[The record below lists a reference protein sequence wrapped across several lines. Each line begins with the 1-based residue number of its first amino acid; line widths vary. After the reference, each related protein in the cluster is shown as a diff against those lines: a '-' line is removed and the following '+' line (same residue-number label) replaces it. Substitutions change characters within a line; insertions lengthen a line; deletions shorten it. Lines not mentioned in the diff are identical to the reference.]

1 MPFMDLP
8 VRTELSIKNQFIIA
22 DSVFFGKR
30 CSIYKVPV
38 RGQKAARSEKNLR
51 LTEGCGLLYNV
62 LHAIMELS
70 WLF

>member
-8 VRTELSIKNQFIIA
+8 VKTELSIKNQFIIA

-38 RGQKAARSEKNLR
+38 WGAEGGLIREKFKVDRGIWFP
-51 LTEGCGLLYNV
+51 V
-62 LHAIMELS
+62 
-70 WLF
+70 

>member
-38 RGQKAARSEKNLR
+38 RVAEGGQIREKLKVDR
-51 LTEGCGLLYNV
+51 GMWFPV
-62 LHAIMELS
+62 
-70 WLF
+70 

>member
-1 MPFMDLP
+1 MDLP

-38 RGQKAARSEKNLR
+38 RGAEGGLIREKFCKFVNDVLQIR
-51 LTEGCGLLYNV
+51 EGL
-62 LHAIMELS
+62 
-70 WLF
+70 

>member
-38 RGQKAARSEKNLR
+38 WGAEGGPIREKFCKFVNDVLQIR
-51 LTEGCGLLYNV
+51 EGL
-62 LHAIMELS
+62 
-70 WLF
+70 

>member
-38 RGQKAARSEKNLR
+38 RGAESGLIREKFKVDR
-51 LTEGCGLLYNV
+51 GMWFPV
-62 LHAIMELS
+62 
-70 WLF
+70 

>member
-1 MPFMDLP
+1 MPFMDLS

-38 RGQKAARSEKNLR
+38 L
-51 LTEGCGLLYNV
+51 
-62 LHAIMELS
+62 
-70 WLF
+70 

>member
-38 RGQKAARSEKNLR
+38 RGQKEARSEKNLR
-51 LTEGCGLLYNV
+51 LTEGCSFLYNV

>member
-38 RGQKAARSEKNLR
+38 REA
-51 LTEGCGLLYNV
+51 EGGP
-62 LHAIMELS
+62 I
-70 WLF
+70 

>member
-1 MPFMDLP
+1 MDLP

-38 RGQKAARSEKNLR
+38 QGAEGGPIREKLKVDRGIWFP
-51 LTEGCGLLYNV
+51 V
-62 LHAIMELS
+62 
-70 WLF
+70 

>member
-38 RGQKAARSEKNLR
+38 RGAECGPIREKFKVDR
-51 LTEGCGLLYNV
+51 GMWFPV
-62 LHAIMELS
+62 
-70 WLF
+70 

>member
-38 RGQKAARSEKNLR
+38 RG
-51 LTEGCGLLYNV
+51 TEGGPIREKFKV
-62 LHAIMELS
+62 DRGM
-70 WLF
+70 WFPV

>member
-30 CSIYKVPV
+30 CSIYKVLV
-38 RGQKAARSEKNLR
+38 QGRKKARSEKN
-51 LTEGCGLLYNV
+51 
-62 LHAIMELS
+62 
-70 WLF
+70 

>member
-38 RGQKAARSEKNLR
+38 RGA
-51 LTEGCGLLYNV
+51 EGGLIRKKFKV
-62 LHAIMELS
+62 DRGI
-70 WLF
+70 WFPV

>member
-38 RGQKAARSEKNLR
+38 QGREKARSEKN
-51 LTEGCGLLYNV
+51 
-62 LHAIMELS
+62 
-70 WLF
+70 

>member
-8 VRTELSIKNQFIIA
+8 VKTELSIKNQFIIA

-38 RGQKAARSEKNLR
+38 RGVEGGPIREKFKVDR
-51 LTEGCGLLYNV
+51 GIWFPV
-62 LHAIMELS
+62 
-70 WLF
+70 

>member
-38 RGQKAARSEKNLR
+38 QGAEGGPIREKLKVDRGIWFP
-51 LTEGCGLLYNV
+51 V
-62 LHAIMELS
+62 
-70 WLF
+70 

>member
-30 CSIYKVPV
+30 CSIYKVPA
-38 RGQKAARSEKNLR
+38 RGVEGGPIREKFKVDR
-51 LTEGCGLLYNV
+51 GIWFPV
-62 LHAIMELS
+62 
-70 WLF
+70 

>member
-1 MPFMDLP
+1 MDLP

-38 RGQKAARSEKNLR
+38 RGQKAARSEKNFVGLSMMCYR
-51 LTEGCGLLYNV
+51 LEKASRT
-62 LHAIMELS
+62 
-70 WLF
+70 